1 VPRLRLA
8 GRSLTLGLL
17 LSFLS
22 GLATSLA
29 FPPAGLWPVA
39 FVSLIPFLW
48 TLRTAS
54 PRRGLLLGLAFGLGC
69 FGPTLYW
76 ILLFGELA
84 WMALVVLCASSTA
97 LFGLF
102 APSVWRAEHPLGAS
116 AGLAALWVVIDWVR
130 GAWPLGGFTWG
141 ELGVSQVPNR
151 ALLPLASVTGVW
163 GVTFVVLLVNAL
175 VLLAAERGRGAPVRG
190 AGSLALATGIVLA
203 PVLLPPAT
211 ADGREIRVAVL
222 QIDVRPFR
230 TLPPADE
237 DRAVALALLDLHEQL
252 RADPPDLA
260 IWGESA
266 LDPGATEPEFFRA
279 LSSELGSVGVPTL
292 AGSIQTSP
300 RGLQNQVL
308 AFDATGTVV
317 DRYAKA
323 HLVPYGEYAP
333 FRDELSWL
341 SALHQI
347 PYDLTPGGPVHT
359 LSVDGLPPFG
369 SPVCFEN
376 SFGALDREMVR
387 QGAGFLAVLTNN
399 ASYEMTAAS
408 AQHVQMSRM
417 RAVEDA
423 RWVVHGAVSGI
434 SAFVDPSGDVVATRG
449 LFDAGI
455 LRRTIRSSSE
465 QTWYVRLGDWVPQ
478 VSLLFLAGLVLL
490 PRRRSRDRGTPEPL
504 PEGVRTLVIIPTYD
518 ERDSIEWVLEQ
529 ITRLPVRVDILVV
542 DDSSPDGTA
551 ELVRS
556 FAAEHPGVEVL
567 VRPQKA
573 GLASAYLDG
582 FRLALE
588 REYDLV
594 VEMDADLSHDPEEL
608 PQLLEAARAHD
619 LTVGSRYVPGGSVS
633 NWSRLRVALSRGGNV
648 YARFMLGL
656 PTHDATSG
664 YRVYRRDPLRALIAD
679 PFHSDGY
686 GFQIELV
693 YRAWRLGYDIGE
705 APITF
710 REREHGVSKISRRI
724 VVEALWLVTVWGL
737 RARFRARG

>member
-1 VPRLRLA
+1 
-8 GRSLTLGLL
+8 
-17 LSFLS
+17 
-22 GLATSLA
+22 
-29 FPPAGLWPVA
+29 LWPVA
-39 FVSLIPFLW
+39 FVSLVPFLW
-48 TLRTAS
+48 VLRNTS
-54 PRRGLLLGLAFGLGC
+54 GRRGFLLGLVFGLGC
-69 FGPTLYW
+69 FGATLYW
-76 ILLFGELA
+76 ILLFGEMA
-84 WMALVVLCASSTA
+84 WAALVLLCASSTA

-102 APSVWRAEHPLGAS
+102 APSVWRAEHPLGSS
-116 AGLAALWVVIDWVR
+116 AGLAALWVVFDWGR
-130 GAWPLGGFTWG
+130 GAWPFGGFTWG

-151 ALLPLASVTGVW
+151 ALVPLASVTGVW

-175 VLLAAERGRGAPVRG
+175 VLLAIERGRGAPVRG
-190 AGSLALATGIVLA
+190 AGNLALAAGCVIA
-203 PVLLPPAT
+203 PVLLPPA
-211 ADGREIRVAVL
+211 ASAGREIGVAVL
-222 QIDVRPFR
+222 QVDVRAFR
-230 TLPPADE
+230 SLPPADE

-279 LSSELGSVGVPTL
+279 MSKEIGSVAVPTL
-292 AGSIQTSP
+292 AGSIQASP
-300 RGLQNQVL
+300 TGLQNQVL
-308 AFDATGTVV
+308 AFDATGAVA
-317 DRYAKA
+317 DRYAKV

-347 PYDLTPGGPVHT
+347 PYDLTPGGSIHT
-359 LSVDGLPPFG
+359 LSVDGLPPIG

-376 SFGALDREMVR
+376 SFAAIDREMVR
-387 QGAGFLAVLTNN
+387 RGAGFLAVLTNN
-399 ASYEMTAAS
+399 ASYEGTAAS
-408 AQHVQMSRM
+408 AQHLQMSRM

-434 SAFVDPSGDVVATRG
+434 SAFVDPNGGVVAARG

-478 VSLLFLAGLVLL
+478 VSLLLLAGFLLL
-490 PRRRSRDRGTPEPL
+490 PRRRSRERAKPEPL
-504 PEGVRTLVIIPTYD
+504 PDGARTLVIIPTYD
-518 ERDSIEWVLEQ
+518 ERDTIEWVLEQ
-529 ITRLPVRVDILVV
+529 ITTLSVRVDVLVV

-551 ELVRS
+551 ELARA
-556 FAAEHPGVEVL
+556 FAAEHPQVEVL
-567 VRPQKA
+567 VRPTKA

-582 FRLALE
+582 FQIALE
-588 REYDLV
+588 RGYVLI
-594 VEMDADLSHDPEEL
+594 VEMDCDLSHDPEEL
-608 PQLLEAARAHD
+608 PRLLEGARSHD
-619 LTVGSRYVPGGSVS
+619 LTVGSRYIPGGSVT
-633 NWSRLRVALSRGGNV
+633 NWSRLRRALSKGGNL
-648 YARFMLGL
+648 YARYMLGL
-656 PTHDATSG
+656 PTRDATSG
-664 YRVYRRDPLRALIAD
+664 YRVYRRELLRDLVAH

-693 YRAWRLGYDIGE
+693 YRTWRLGYDIGE

-737 RARFRARG
+737 RARFRARD